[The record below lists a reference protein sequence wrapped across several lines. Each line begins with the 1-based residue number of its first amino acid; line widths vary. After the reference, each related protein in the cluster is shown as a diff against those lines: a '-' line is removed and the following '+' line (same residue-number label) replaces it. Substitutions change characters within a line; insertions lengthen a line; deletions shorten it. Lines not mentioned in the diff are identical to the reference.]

1 MQYKILKSYTILV
14 LESLV
19 ESYLKAGW
27 TCQGGISI
35 VQINEK
41 VYDQQFF
48 QAIIKP

>member
-1 MQYKILKSYTILV
+1 MQYKILKSYTIWA

-19 ESYLKAGW
+19 ESYLRVGW
-27 TCQGGISI
+27 TCQGGISV
-35 VQINEK
+35 VQINKK